1 MKNIGKI
8 SVLVFGFVFLILTV
22 MPVKAAVTVSQDG
35 QAISYFN
42 CVAGTS
48 CNATWAKLKTSD
60 GNVVYCLDLGNEWP
74 SASGDEYS
82 DEAIAM
88 DAGLI
93 YILENGYP
101 NKSIVDSSLADH
113 EDRDRYITQG
123 AVWLYMT
130 GGNNFENTT
139 DPDGVLPPML
149 QLVREARAARDSG
162 DVGTALIKNINVSSN
177 SMYLNNDG
185 SYYVSSEI
193 TPEIIH
199 ASEYRVTVSGAEVL
213 TSSGS
218 VSSDGRFNVGD
229 SFLIRVPASAGNNSN
244 FKVKISI
251 DSESFAISP
260 IVTTD
265 GLQRVAGL
273 SRQKK
278 VSTKEITL
286 TTKTPKVCV
295 NYVIVGDVRP
305 DPSLTDPT
313 PLDECFDKGYPYPQK
328 PELTTRTDCT
338 FNGWYTKDILTGK
351 WVDGTALNED
361 LTLYGAWNCPT
372 VVDVPPTAAQTPLII
387 LGMGLLSV
395 GVGYIYYYF
404 KVKKQA

>member
-8 SVLVFGFVFLILTV
+8 SVLVVGFVFLILTV